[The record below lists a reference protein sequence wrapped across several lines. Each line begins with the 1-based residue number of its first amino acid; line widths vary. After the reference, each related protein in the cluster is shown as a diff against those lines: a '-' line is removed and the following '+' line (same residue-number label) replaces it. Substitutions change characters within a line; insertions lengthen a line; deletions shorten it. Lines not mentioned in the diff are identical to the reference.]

1 MALTIIEMLS
11 KEAGAERRNL
21 FIAASLSG
29 LANAFVIALIN
40 SVARSI
46 PNVRMHSF
54 VLFALSVAL
63 YVLTSRYTF
72 HRTTQLVESALH
84 HIKIRIVDKIRR
96 MDLQGFERVGTS
108 EIYDRITENVTVI
121 STSAGMIAA
130 TLQSLCVLV
139 FSALYL
145 AWISVP
151 ALMLISLLLGSGLML
166 FRSNQDLV
174 ENGLRQLG
182 SFRLAFF
189 DQLTDLLKGFK
200 ETRFNA
206 RRSQELREDVLR
218 TSERL
223 RDSTIKTNSL
233 FDDNLIFSNTLLF
246 ALLASVVFVLP
257 QHLEMKST
265 QVTQIIAALM
275 LSWNSVAIAVN
286 CYPAY
291 IRSNHALMALESLEQ
306 KLESGSDPLAK
317 EALVSNP
324 WKGRFSR
331 IEISQL
337 EYTYSPTTDD
347 GMSFHIG
354 PVDLTLHSGE
364 VVFIVGGNGS
374 GKSTFLKA
382 FTGLYP
388 ASAGSIRVDGVRVD
402 SHTLAAYR
410 ELICTIFTDF
420 HLFSRLYGLLDVQ
433 PEAVQALIAQMQLEE
448 QTSFSQQRFTRRELS
463 TGQRKRL
470 AMIVALLE
478 DRPLY
483 IFDEWAA
490 DQDPTFR
497 HYFYKELLPMLRA
510 RGKTVVAVSHD
521 DRYFSCADRVVT
533 MEYGQVRSIEQ
544 HGEGAPPPPSPEKT
558 S

>member
-1 MALTIIEMLS
+1 MAMTIIELLS

-29 LANAFVIALIN
+29 LANAFVIALVN
-40 SVARSI
+40 TVARSI

-54 VLFALSVAL
+54 VLFALSVVL
-63 YVLTSRYTF
+63 YVVTSRYTF
-72 HRTTQLVESALH
+72 HRTTNLVESALH

-130 TLQSLCVLV
+130 TLQSICVLV
-139 FSALYL
+139 FAALYL
-145 AWISVP
+145 AWLSIP
-151 ALMLISLLLGSGLML
+151 ALMLICLLLGSGLML
-166 FRSNQDLV
+166 FRSNQDQV
-174 ENGLRQLG
+174 ENGLLRL
-182 SFRLAFF
+182 SHIRLAFF
-189 DQLTDLLKGFK
+189 DQLTDLLRGFK

-223 RDSTIKTNSL
+223 RDSTTRTNHL

-246 ALLASVVFVLP
+246 ALLAAIVFVLP
-257 QHLEMKST
+257 QQLELKSV

-291 IRSNHALMALESLEQ
+291 VRSNHALMALEALEQ
-306 KLESGSDPLAK
+306 KLESGIDPLAK
-317 EALVSNP
+317 DALATDP

-331 IEISQL
+331 IEISRL
-337 EYTYSPTTDD
+337 EYTYTPTAD
-347 GMSFHIG
+347 GASFHIG
-354 PVDLTLHSGE
+354 PVDLTIQAGE

-388 ASAGSIRVDGVRVD
+388 ASAGSIRVDGLRVD
-402 SHTLAAYR
+402 THTIAAYR

-497 HYFYKELLPMLRA
+497 HFFYNELLPMLRA
-510 RGKTVVAVSHD
+510 RGKAVVAVSHD

-544 HGEGAPPPPSPEKT
+544 HKAVAPPPPSPEKI